1 MKRWMLG
8 LLAVAWLTRAGQAEG
23 VTQEIRFRPGSDSGT
38 VQGAVVRGDSDT
50 YTLGLSEG
58 QKIWIRLT
66 SLESNAVFDLYSPG
80 EEPLGES
87 EATQMEGRLPESGT
101 YRIVVSPSRG
111 NAEYTLKVTVR

>member
-1 MKRWMLG
+1 MLELKPWMLTLAAG
-8 LLAVAWLTRAGQAEG
+8 LCLAAPTLAE
-23 VTQEIRFRPGSDSGT
+23 EIRFRPGADSAT
-38 VQGAVVRGDSDT
+38 VQGAVIRGERDT
-50 YTLGLSEG
+50 YTIGAGEG

-87 EATQMEGRLPESGT
+87 EATQLEGRLPESGT

-111 NAEYTLKVTVR
+111 NAEYTLKVTIR